1 MAAELPKKYKA
12 VVYDK
17 PGSISTKVEELDM
30 PEPGPGEV
38 LINLYV
44 VQFLS
49 QLFTPQISGPFPPIH
64 CLTNS
69 HKQHSPDHPNL
80 PPL

>member
-1 MAAELPKKYKA
+1 MASVDIPKKYKA

-44 VQFLS
+44 CRLHSIPFR
-49 QLFTPQISGPFPPIH
+49 TQIH
-64 CLTNS
+64 N
-69 HKQHSPDHPNL
+69 
-80 PPL
+80 

>member
-1 MAAELPKKYKA
+1 MTSPDIPKKYKA

-17 PGSISTKVEELDM
+17 PGTISTKIEELDI

-44 VQFLS
+44 
-49 QLFTPQISGPFPPIH
+49 QLFPPIH
-64 CLTNS
+64 PSLS
-69 HKQHSPDHPNL
+69 DLSYL
-80 PPL
+80 PFRSCK